1 MAGKAKLEV
10 LGVHYTWAYCHRK
23 RSYGAKERTM
33 PPSRRDTQKYA
44 KARRRYRKAH
54 ERLARDRRQAQHAAK
69 VLEQALEDLGLP
81 RDLVVE
87 IEGRLR
93 SQQKL
98 LGKIVGVMFP
108 PLFGC
113 RTNTELCRVRGWDKN
128 LPSHLLGALP
138 KRSWIKRLRRLGL
151 EVLVPLWRSTASK
164 SEATRSRWQ
173 WTWVADDSVF
183 KKYGEQLGLVG
194 TWWSGQEHRVLSG
207 IDGVLLVVVIGEGKL
222 VVPVDFAIRR
232 PDPQGPGGP
241 CRDKLY
247 WVESMLDGRL
257 AAFRRRG
264 VALPPPLVVADS
276 WFSDS
281 KLMRHV
287 ATTHRGTFLV
297 EGKSSYV
304 FELPDG
310 QQIKGHDLQQHR
322 EWPWR
327 YSEQVP
333 EVRYARFRAT
343 SATYG
348 VVTLIVVDAA
358 GEDQFYVMC
367 LDTAISGPRLIRAWK
382 RRHWIEYCFRTLKH
396 LLATGACQVQNEDAY
411 YGHLVLRL
419 MGCLVLFYTSRVI
432 CKGRLTME
440 EIIFSLKH
448 YWRFV
453 DCEALERKALSQGVD
468 AKAA

>member
-1 MAGKAKLEV
+1 MSP
-10 LGVHYTWAYCHRK
+10 HT
-23 RSYGAKERTM
+23 
-33 PPSRRDTQKYA
+33 RDATHHA
-44 KARRRYRKAH
+44 KARRRRYLKAQ
-54 ERLARDRRQAQHAAK
+54 ERLEHDRRQAQQAAK
-69 VLEQALEDLGLP
+69 VLEQALHELGLSEH
-81 RDLVVE
+81 LVAE

-93 SQQKL
+93 SQRKL
-98 LGKIVGVMFP
+98 LGKIVGVMGP

-128 LPSHLLGALP
+128 LPSRLLGALP

-151 EVLVPLWRSTASK
+151 EVLVPLWHHAASK

-173 WTWVADDSVF
+173 WTWVGDDSVF

-207 IDGVLLVVVIGEGKL
+207 IDGVLLVVVIGDGKL

-232 PDPQGPGGP
+232 PDPMGPGAP
-241 CRDKLY
+241 CRDKLH
-247 WVESMLDGRL
+247 WLQGMLDGRL

-264 VALPPPLVVADS
+264 VALPPPMVVADS

-287 ATTHRGTFLV
+287 ATTHQGTFLV
-297 EGKSSYV
+297 EGKSTYT
-304 FELPDG
+304 FALPDG
-310 QQIKGHDLQQHR
+310 RQVKGEDLQQQR
-322 EWPWR
+322 DWPWR
-327 YSEQVP
+327 SSAQVP
-333 EVRYARFRAT
+333 GVRYARLQAT
-343 SATYG
+343 SPTYG
-348 VVTLIVVDAA
+348 AVTLIVVSAPR
-358 GEDQFYVMC
+358 EEQFYVIC
-367 LDTAISGPRLIRAWK
+367 LATAISGPRLIRAWQ

-396 LLATGACQVQNEDAY
+396 LLVTDACQVHSEDAY

-419 MGCLVLFYTSRVI
+419 IGCLVLFYTSRVV

-453 DCEALERKALSQGVD
+453 DCEVLELKALS
-468 AKAA
+468 